1 MSEKDY
7 LDAQVVALAARV
19 RELEEREILSEGRF
33 QALIQSLDVGIVV
46 QGPATEILLCNPK
59 ALQLLGLTE
68 EQLRGLSS
76 YDPGWNILDDAE
88 KPFAPAER
96 PVAQAILTKRPVRGV
111 VIGVQ
116 HRQNASR
123 SWLLVNAIPQLDDK
137 GDLVQVVATFIDLTA
152 YRQATKLLVEKQQRL
167 TELATPLVPLGAG
180 VVLLPIVGTVDHER
194 VDQMLEVLLEGVVLR
209 RAQTVV
215 LDITGVTQMDSQ
227 LAVGIV
233 RASHAVRLLGAQLWL
248 TGVRGQVAQEL
259 VRLDAD
265 LSSITTR
272 ATLEL
277 ALRELFGIRERSS
290 RLP

>member
-7 LDAQVVALAARV
+7 LEAQVVALAVRV

-33 QALIQSLDVGIVV
+33 QALIQSLEVGIVV
-46 QGPATEILLCNPK
+46 QGPKTEILLCNPK

-68 EQLRGLSS
+68 GQLRGLSS

-88 KPFAPAER
+88 KPFQRADR
-96 PVAQAILTKRPVRGV
+96 PVAQAIRTKRPVRGV

-123 SWLLVNAIPQLDDK
+123 SWLLVNAIPQLDAK
-137 GDLVQVVATFIDLTA
+137 GELVQVVATFIDLTA
-152 YRQATKLLVEKQQRL
+152 YRQATKLLFEKQRRL
-167 TELATPLVPLGAG
+167 AELATPLVPLGAG
-180 VVLLPIVGTVDHER
+180 VVLLPLVGTVDHER
-194 VDQMLEVLLEGVVLR
+194 VDQMLQVLLEGVVLQ

-215 LDITGVTQMDSQ
+215 LDITGVTQLDSQ

-233 RASHAVRLLGAQLWL
+233 RASHAVRLLGVQLWL

-259 VRLDAD
+259 VRLDSD

-277 ALRELFGIRERSS
+277 ALRELLGIRARSQQ
-290 RLP
+290 RH

>member
-7 LDAQVVALAARV
+7 LEAQVVALAARV

-46 QGPATEILLCNPK
+46 QGPRTEILLCNPK

-68 EQLRGLSS
+68 DQLRGLSS
-76 YDPGWNILDDAE
+76 FDPGWNILDDAE
-88 KPFAPAER
+88 KPFAPADR

-116 HRQNASR
+116 HRQDASR

-152 YRQATKLLVEKQQRL
+152 YRQATKLLLEKQRRL
-167 TELATPLVPLGAG
+167 AELATPLVPLGAG

-277 ALRELFGIRERSS
+277 ALRELFGFRERSA
-290 RLP
+290 RRH

>member
-152 YRQATKLLVEKQQRL
+152 YRKATKLLIEKQQRL

>member
-7 LDAQVVALAARV
+7 LEAQVVALAARV

-68 EQLRGLSS
+68 DQLRGLSS
-76 YDPGWNILDDAE
+76 FDPGWNILDDAE
-88 KPFAPAER
+88 KPFAPADR

-116 HRQNASR
+116 HRQDASR

-152 YRQATKLLVEKQQRL
+152 YRQATKLLLEKQRRL
-167 TELATPLVPLGAG
+167 AELATPLVPLGAG

-277 ALRELFGIRERSS
+277 ALRELFGFRERSA
-290 RLP
+290 RRH

>member
-290 RLP
+290 RLS

>member
-248 TGVRGQVAQEL
+248 TGVRGQVVQEL

>member
-152 YRQATKLLVEKQQRL
+152 YRQATKLLIEKQQRL